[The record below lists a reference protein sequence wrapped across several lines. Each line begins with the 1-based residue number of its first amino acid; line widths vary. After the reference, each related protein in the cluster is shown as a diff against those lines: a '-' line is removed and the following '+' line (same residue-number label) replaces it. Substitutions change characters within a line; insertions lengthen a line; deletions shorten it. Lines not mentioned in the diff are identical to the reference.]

1 MFITGTNTDV
11 GKSIITGFIARYF
24 LLNHHSI
31 ITQKWIQTGSN
42 EFSPDIQLHWK
53 IMGQSKH
60 DYTKY
65 LKDICPYHFKLP
77 ASAHLAAQEEN
88 IKINIDIIK
97 KSYLKLKSDFKQ
109 VLVEGSGGIMM
120 PIDNKITTLD
130 LIKELNIPVLIV
142 FSNELGA
149 INHTL
154 LTVEQ
159 CKKNNIKILG
169 IIANQIQPNQKND
182 LILKDNPKIIEHHSG
197 IKILG
202 SVPYLSNLE
211 TEIDDKPWYLELS
224 NRLDQIY
231 NNTHV
236 EV

>member
-1 MFITGTNTDV
+1 
-11 GKSIITGFIARYF
+11 
-24 LLNHHSI
+24 
-31 ITQKWIQTGSN
+31 
-42 EFSPDIQLHWK
+42 
-53 IMGQSKH
+53 
-60 DYTKY
+60 
-65 LKDICPYHFKLP
+65 
-77 ASAHLAAQEEN
+77 
-88 IKINIDIIK
+88 
-97 KSYLKLKSDFKQ
+97 
-109 VLVEGSGGIMM
+109 MM
-120 PIDNKITTLD
+120 PIDNKITTID

-197 IKILG
+197 MKILG

-236 EV
+236 EL